1 MNNNMKPFIPFLMVC
16 FLIPLSLLQVMA
28 GGFDSSETTPSG
40 ILLDMPWKK
49 KIAAL
54 ADSLFQHSAWGVA
67 HFERV
72 YHLAIGLAKEENF
85 TIDEDVIFAA
95 AFLHDMGAFSPYRK
109 NGTDHAKRSA
119 EVCVD
124 VLHAIEF
131 PMEKVHA
138 VQDAI
143 LTHSYYD
150 IPSEQFESIVL
161 HDADTLDFL
170 GAIGIVR
177 IISVT
182 SRGSWASDLPKALST
197 LKKFRKELPEKL
209 VTESAKKI
217 GRLRV
222 QEMETIFTMLDRQS
236 HLGTAL

>member
-1 MNNNMKPFIPFLMVC
+1 MDNKKKLLTIILLLN
-16 FLIPLSLLQVMA
+16 LSLVLL
-28 GGFDSSETTPSG
+28 SG
-40 ILLDMPWKK
+40 ASRQLPI
-49 KIAAL
+49 
-54 ADSLFQHSAWGVA
+54 
-67 HFERV
+67 
-72 YHLAIGLAKEENF
+72 
-85 TIDEDVIFAA
+85 
-95 AFLHDMGAFSPYRK
+95 
-109 NGTDHAKRSA
+109 
-119 EVCVD
+119 
-124 VLHAIEF
+124 
-131 PMEKVHA
+131 EKVQA

-150 IPSEQFESIVL
+150 LPSEQPMSIVL

-217 GRLRV
+217 GRLRI
-222 QEMETIFTMLDRQS
+222 QEMETIFMMLDKQS
-236 HLGTAL
+236 YSGKAL